1 MTTKQVYSQEEIQ
14 AWLCS
19 HLASALQVEAEEVDI
34 QQSLEDYGLD
44 STQAMSI
51 VTQTEKM
58 LGFEVSPTLL
68 WHYPNVEMLSQRLAE
83 ESAEYKATDVAA
95 DVVTDKV
102 VGDKFNI
109 VKPARLD
116 LGAQV
121 VLDPA
126 IRPPSPSFRFAGQVD
141 NIFLTGGTG
150 FLGAF
155 LIQELLEQTSADIY
169 CLVRGDDI
177 TAGKQKLQ
185 KNLES
190 YGLWDEEFSPRII
203 PVLGDLSLP
212 HLGISTE
219 GFEML
224 AANVDSI
231 YHSAAMLNYVYPYPA
246 LKAANVLGTQE
257 VLRMASLFKV
267 KPVHYVS
274 SVAVFESSAYAGQ
287 VVKEDD
293 DFQHWEGIFL
303 GYSQTK
309 WVAEKLVKLAGERGI
324 PVTIHRP
331 PLISGD
337 SRTGACNTDDFI
349 NLVIKGCIQ
358 MGCFPDVDYMLDA
371 SPVDYV
377 SKAIVYLSRQEESI
391 GKAFHLQHPQ
401 PKPLSYLVDWIS
413 SMGFPVEMIPYE
425 QWQAKLIHDLSSAD
439 NPLYTLRPFLLEK
452 WSDEQITIPDL
463 YLQSRRP
470 KISCEET
477 LNALAGSGI
486 VCHPFDSQLL
496 MTHSAFLI
504 QNGFLGIG

>member
-1 MTTKQVYSQEEIQ
+1 MPTKQAYTQSEIQ
-14 AWLCS
+14 DWLCCN
-19 HLASALQVEAEEVDI
+19 LATALQVEAEEIDI
-34 QQSLEDYGLD
+34 QQPLEDYGLD
-44 STQAMSI
+44 STQAMLL
-51 VTQTEKM
+51 VTKTEKM

-68 WHYPNVEMLSQRLAE
+68 WHYPNIAMLSQRLAE
-83 ESAEYKATDVAA
+83 ESAECGTG
-95 DVVTDKV
+95 VTQTQAEST
-102 VGDKFNI
+102 I
-109 VKPARLD
+109 LKPETLD
-116 LGAQV
+116 LSAEV
-121 VLDPA
+121 VLEPA
-126 IRPPSPSFRFAGQVD
+126 IRPPSQSFRFAGKVD

-155 LIQELLEQTSADIY
+155 IIHELLQQTSADIY
-169 CLVRGDDI
+169 CLVRADDI
-177 TAGKQKLQ
+177 NPGKQKLQ
-185 KNLES
+185 NNLES
-190 YGLWDEEFSPRII
+190 YALWEEEYEPRII

-212 HLGISTE
+212 YLGISTE

-231 YHSAAMLNYVYPYPA
+231 YHSGAMLNYVYPYPA
-246 LKAANVLGTQE
+246 LKAPNVLGTQE
-257 VLRMASLFKV
+257 VLRMASLFKL
-267 KPVHYVS
+267 KPVHYIS
-274 SVAVFESSAYAGQ
+274 SVAVFESSAYAGKL
-287 VVKEDD
+287 VKEDD

-309 WVAEKLVKLAGERGI
+309 WVGEKLVKLASDRGI

-331 PLISGD
+331 PLIAGD
-337 SRTGACNTDDFI
+337 SRTGVCNTDDFI

-377 SKAIVYLSRQEESI
+377 SKAIVYLSQQEDSI

-401 PKPLSYLVDWIS
+401 PEPLSHLVDWIGS
-413 SMGFPVEMIPYE
+413 VGFPVEKIPYE
-425 QWQAKLIHDLSSAD
+425 EWQARLINNLSSAD
-439 NPLYTLRPFLLEK
+439 NPLYTLRPFLLER

-486 VCHPFDSQLL
+486 VCPPLDSQLL
-496 MTHSAFLI
+496 MTYSAFLI
-504 QNGFLGIG
+504 QNGFLGVA

>member
-1 MTTKQVYSQEEIQ
+1 MMAAKQTYTQSEIQ

-19 HLASALQVEAEEVDI
+19 HLASALQVEASEIDI
-34 QQSLEDYGLD
+34 QQPLEEYGLD

-51 VTQTEKM
+51 VTKTEKM

-83 ESAEYKATDVAA
+83 ESAEIGGEITDTT
-95 DVVTDKV
+95 VTNQP
-102 VGDKFNI
+102 NI
-109 VKPARLD
+109 IKPATLD
-116 LGAQV
+116 LSAEI

-126 IRPPSPSFRFAGQVD
+126 IRPPTPSSRFAGQLD

-155 LIQELLEQTSADIY
+155 IIHELLQQTNADIY
-169 CLVRGDDI
+169 CLVRADD
-177 TAGKQKLQ
+177 TNAGKQKLQ
-185 KNLES
+185 RNLES
-190 YGLWDEEFSPRII
+190 YALWDEELSPRII

-246 LKAANVLGTQE
+246 LKAPNVLGTQE
-257 VLRMASLFKV
+257 VLRMASLFKL
-267 KPVHYVS
+267 KPVHYIS
-274 SVAVFESSAYAGQ
+274 SVAVFESSAYAGKL
-287 VVKEDD
+287 VKEDD
-293 DFQHWEGIFL
+293 DFQHWQGIFL

-309 WVAEKLVKLAGERGI
+309 WVAEKLVKLASDRGI

-377 SKAIVYLSRQEESI
+377 SKAIVYLSRQSESI

-401 PKPLSYLVDWIS
+401 PEPLSHLVNWIGS
-413 SMGFPVEMIPYE
+413 VGFPVEMVPYE
-425 QWQAKLIHDLSSAD
+425 EWQARLINNLSSAD

-486 VCHPFDSQLL
+486 VCPPLDSQLL
-496 MTHSAFLI
+496 MTYSAFLM
-504 QNGFLGIG
+504 QNGFLSTV